1 MNKHE
6 NDESIMAE
14 WNRQSQRDLQAIDH
28 YSTLFDQAPGTS
40 FGKLE
45 CFSRFVRRQRL
56 SKFLA
61 HADIFRRIVDV
72 HGSILDLGVN
82 SGQSLFTWAHLSA
95 ILEPVNYTRE
105 IIGFDTF
112 EGIPE
117 VTAEDVTGESPSLH
131 LKKGGFAYNH
141 VESFKDSIDAFDS
154 NRFIGQIQK
163 IRLVQGDITETLPKF
178 ITENQHLV
186 VSLMHLDMD
195 VYKPT
200 RVALECVVP
209 RMPKGAMIVFDQV
222 NQIPYPGET
231 KALADVLGISNV
243 RLQRVQWDTG
253 LSFAVVE

>member
-1 MNKHE
+1 
-6 NDESIMAE
+6 
-14 WNRQSQRDLQAIDH
+14 
-28 YSTLFDQAPGTS
+28 
-40 FGKLE
+40 
-45 CFSRFVRRQRL
+45 
-56 SKFLA
+56 
-61 HADIFRRIVDV
+61 V